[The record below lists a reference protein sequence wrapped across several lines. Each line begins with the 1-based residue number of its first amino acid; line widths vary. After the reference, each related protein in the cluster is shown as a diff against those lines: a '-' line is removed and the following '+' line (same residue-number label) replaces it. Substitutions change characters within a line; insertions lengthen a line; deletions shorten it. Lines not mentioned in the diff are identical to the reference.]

1 MVIIR
6 VTQRECIVFVQA
18 CQVFLFE
25 LAGIIQV
32 ARIKNTVF
40 ILQISQLQT
49 VLQDI
54 QIFIFAIYLVNTFYE
69 SKASVRL
76 PFVNVRIVQH
86 ISSALN
92 RVSQVDQ
99 EAACQITVIIAFMLT
114 ARIVSVC
121 VTPFTVF
128 HRIRTYNKQILRH
141 TVCRTYH
148 VISIQSG
155 CFTVTDRFDLF
166 SSHTQV
172 TEALNNLRSIAL
184 VVSIFEQIFRTC
196 SSSTED
202 IDTLTFF
209 TQIHI

>member
-54 QIFIFAIYLVNTFYE
+54 QIFIFSFYLVNTFYE

-86 ISSALN
+86 VSTAFD
-92 RVSQVDQ
+92 RVSQIDQ
-99 EAACQITVIIAFMLT
+99 EATCQVTVVINFMFAVRVVT
-114 ARIVSVC
+114 VS
-121 VTPFTVF
+121 VTPFAVF
-128 HRIRTYNKQILRH
+128 H
-141 TVCRTYH
+141 
-148 VISIQSG
+148 
-155 CFTVTDRFDLF
+155 
-166 SSHTQV
+166 
-172 TEALNNLRSIAL
+172 
-184 VVSIFEQIFRTC
+184 
-196 SSSTED
+196 
-202 IDTLTFF
+202 
-209 TQIHI
+209 